1 MPRQLVSTSKCK
13 SNTLYHGRKRAYM
26 SILWTNNLIWSLYGC
41 FFHSFN
47 ALNFAIWKEI
57 RSKFSWNF
65 SFLLFKFSMHL
76 VCQENLLFDF
86 MKYYHRF
93 VAWSILLVVLFIFYC
108 KLHVILIQI
117 FYVLHLPRVTTS
129 HKTIPK
135 DHLKR

>member
-1 MPRQLVSTSKCK
+1 MDVNVLICQFCGPITWFE
-13 SNTLYHGRKRAYM
+13 AY
-26 SILWTNNLIWSLYGC
+26 TVV
-41 FFHSFN
+41 FHSFN

-93 VAWSILLVVLFIFYC
+93 VAWSIILVVLFIFHC

-129 HKTIPK
+129 HNTIPN
-135 DHLKR
+135 DHLKNKCKYDYHYGYRL